1 MKCFFLFI
9 GLILSQTLVAQN
21 VNKPKVILG
30 GSVPDEK
37 LRVTIQNNLS
47 EVLGIVS
54 SYTRDKKPFVY
65 PPAFGSSPERR
76 GGMQQLKEL
85 ADVTDLRYD
94 ERVLES
100 DLVNLIDGS
109 FEVRRIYV
117 TVRDSIYRKE
127 QELVTLFDKTGYLIG
142 ARYAM
147 AEHQYESII
156 NNAEDLEDE
165 YRRKQL
171 INYLEQ
177 FRTAYN
183 RKDADFI
190 EQQFSDNALI
200 ITGTR
205 IDVARD
211 VKAPHMKAE
220 HTNPQ
225 EYKLTRQSK
234 TQYIASLRNKVFKR
248 NAFIDVQF
256 EDIKVYK
263 HPDYPAVYGINLLQK
278 WTTSWYSD
286 VGYLFLMIDYTDE
299 MRPVIYVR
307 AWQPESMI
315 KAGNKIID
323 IDAFEIIK

>member
-1 MKCFFLFI
+1 MKYLLLLLFI
-9 GLILSQTLVAQN
+9 GLSISVQAQAPE
-21 VNKPKVILG
+21 KPKVVLG
-30 GSVPDEK
+30 GSVPDEN
-37 LRVTIQNNLS
+37 LRKVIQNNLG
-47 EVLGIVS
+47 EVLLAVTL
-54 SYTRDKKPFVY
+54 YTRENKPFAV
-65 PPAFGSSPERR
+65 PPAFENTPERKEGVR
-76 GGMQQLKEL
+76 QLKEL
-85 ADVTDLRYD
+85 ADSTNLRFD

-117 TVRDSIYRKE
+117 SVKDSIYRRE
-127 QELVTLFDKTGYLIG
+127 QEMVGIFDPAGFLIS
-142 ARYAM
+142 ARFAM
-147 AEHQYESII
+147 AEHQYDEII
-156 NNAEDLEDE
+156 NKAEDLEDE

-171 INYLEQ
+171 ISYLEQ

-205 IDVARD
+205 IDVAKD
-211 VKAPHMKAE
+211 VKAPHNKTE
-220 HTNPQ
+220 ETNPQ
-225 EYKLTRQSK
+225 QFKLTRQSK
-234 TQYIASLRNKVFKR
+234 AQYIAGLRNKVFKQ

-256 EDIKVYK
+256 DDIKVYK
-263 HPDYPAVYGINLLQK
+263 HPDYAAVYGVNLLQK
-278 WTTSWYSD
+278 WTTSRYSD

-299 MRPVIYVR
+299 MKPVIYVR